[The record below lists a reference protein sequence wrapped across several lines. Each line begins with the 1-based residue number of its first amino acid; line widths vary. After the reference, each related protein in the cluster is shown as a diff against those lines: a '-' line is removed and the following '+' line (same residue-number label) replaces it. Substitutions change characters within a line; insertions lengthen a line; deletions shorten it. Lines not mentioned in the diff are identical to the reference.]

1 MEVGEVVEEPTLVD
15 EYTVEDTSPPVH
27 AFAADGTPLTGAAL
41 AVLGAADTAEMRIVS
56 LPASVSAEAGETT
69 LSPLAPE
76 SPTGEAPAASAKPS
90 DGSASDAKT
99 SEPAQR
105 RPTLFPRAG
114 APTIPR
120 PITGKIST
128 GPVSTAPPK
137 TPAPATPGKIS
148 SASPPATKTAV
159 SAPPPAKPSGT
170 PVSKPSGTPVS
181 KPSGTPASKPSG
193 TPVSMPSGSPASKPS
208 GSSIAPLAV
217 KAASSPA
224 PASKEKAASI
234 TPITAPVPTPRPAT
248 VPPAPPMMRT
258 ASPPYADPFA
268 EDPTDDDPFA
278 EDAFA
283 EPAPV
288 PVRVSVPVP
297 ELGAGDTVP
306 APPFDPARA
315 TLPMMLE
322 IEPPTRSV
330 DMASMRATIPM
341 ALELPK
347 DLEAMFAET
356 GDTAVRVEGVRL
368 DAVEAFEGM
377 PRPVHEMLA
386 DKAEVVQLGPDEEV
400 SGFGAALLLSGMA
413 TLCATIVDAAAHW
426 ARPGELLVSKGS
438 LSEGI
443 AVRVVGA
450 GDGASVAVWPRAVV
464 ERAFAEHA
472 GAAARAKAFGDRL
485 QALAGATMGPFGEID
500 DEDRRALAMDL
511 SVRCLRPGEIWL
523 EDGAPAPPVALVG
536 AGAMELYGPISE
548 ETSETIEPGALVFPE
563 LGAGGGEA
571 PASARAGAQGAL
583 LLVAERDAAQR
594 MAGRVPDLA
603 ARLRG
608 A

>member
-1 MEVGEVVEEPTLVD
+1 M
-15 EYTVEDTSPPVH
+15 
-27 AFAADGTPLTGAAL
+27 
-41 AVLGAADTAEMRIVS
+41 
-56 LPASVSAEAGETT
+56 
-69 LSPLAPE
+69 
-76 SPTGEAPAASAKPS
+76 
-90 DGSASDAKT
+90 
-99 SEPAQR
+99 
-105 RPTLFPRAG
+105 
-114 APTIPR
+114 
-120 PITGKIST
+120 
-128 GPVSTAPPK
+128 
-137 TPAPATPGKIS
+137 
-148 SASPPATKTAV
+148 
-159 SAPPPAKPSGT
+159 
-170 PVSKPSGTPVS
+170 
-181 KPSGTPASKPSG
+181 
-193 TPVSMPSGSPASKPS
+193 
-208 GSSIAPLAV
+208 
-217 KAASSPA
+217 
-224 PASKEKAASI
+224 
-234 TPITAPVPTPRPAT
+234 
-248 VPPAPPMMRT
+248 
-258 ASPPYADPFA
+258 
-268 EDPTDDDPFA
+268 
-278 EDAFA
+278 
-283 EPAPV
+283 

-443 AVRVVGA
+443 AVRIIGGAGGTVAGRGVGTGAAIGVIDAAFSFEAGA
-450 GDGASVAVWPRAVV
+450 GDEAAFTARGAIDEPLGFDAGEPLGIETGVPLGFDAGVPLGFETGVPLGFAGGGALTAVFVAGGEALEIFPGV
-464 ERAFAEHA
+464 A
-472 GAAARAKAFGDRL
+472 GAGVFG
-485 QALAGATMGPFGEID
+485 GAVETGPVEIFPVIG
-500 DEDRRALAMDL
+500 RGM
-511 SVRCLRPGEIWL
+511 V
-523 EDGAPAPPVALVG
+523 GAPARGKSVGRRCAGSDVFASEALPSLG
-536 AGAMELYGPISE
+536 FALAAGASPVGDSGASGESVVSPASADTDAG
-548 ETSETIEPGALVFPE
+548 SETIEPGALVFPE